1 MRGSVMA
8 KLIIYFSL
16 SNNTKKAAQK
26 VQEITGADIYRLEA
40 KNPYPEGYSKYSKVG
55 MKEFEDDIH
64 PEIKEEIPNLEKYD
78 TIYLGYPTWSG
89 KIPMIF
95 HTLFEQYDFTN
106 KKIVPFT
113 TTGGSSASESL
124 PSVKKIAKQA
134 VVTDNFRYQ
143 FNDEKLK
150 TFLNDK

>member
-1 MRGSVMA
+1 MA

-64 PEIKEEIPNLEKYD
+64 PEIKEKIPNLEKYD
-78 TIYLGYPTWSG
+78 TIYLNN
-89 KIPMIF
+89 MILLIRR
-95 HTLFEQYDFTN
+95 LFLLQQLGVQVLVN
-106 KKIVPFT
+106 PC
-113 TTGGSSASESL
+113 L
-124 PSVKKIAKQA
+124 P
-134 VVTDNFRYQ
+134 
-143 FNDEKLK
+143 
-150 TFLNDK
+150 

>member
-1 MRGSVMA
+1 MA

-16 SNNTKKAAQK
+16 SNNTKQAAEK
-26 VQEITGADIYRLEA
+26 VQTITDADIYRLEA

-64 PEIKEEIPNLEKYD
+64 PEIKTEIADFDKYD
-78 TIYLGYPTWSG
+78 TIYLGYPTWGG

-95 HTLFEQYDFTN
+95 HTLFEEYDFTG

-113 TTGGSSASESL
+113 TTGGSSAEESL
-124 PSVKKIAKQA
+124 PSVKALAKGS

-143 FNDEKLK
+143 FDDVKLEE
-150 TFLNDK
+150 FLKDK